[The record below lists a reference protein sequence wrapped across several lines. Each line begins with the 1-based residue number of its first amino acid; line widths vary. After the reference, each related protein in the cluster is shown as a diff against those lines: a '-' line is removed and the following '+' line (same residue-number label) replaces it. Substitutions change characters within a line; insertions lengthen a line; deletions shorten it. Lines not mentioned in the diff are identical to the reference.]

1 MGLLSEEAF
10 RERLRGML
18 EKELGFKVESRSYY
32 DEEGVVYGYP
42 SQVAVD
48 VGVHN
53 EKILLVEITSY
64 ARVSDVYG

>member
-1 MGLLSEEAF
+1 MKDLEECSKKSLGSK
-10 RERLRGML
+10 LRDG
-18 EKELGFKVESRSYY
+18 VIN

>member
-18 EKELGFKVESRSYY
+18 EKELGFKVKRWSYY

-53 EKILLVEITSY
+53 EKILLVEITSH